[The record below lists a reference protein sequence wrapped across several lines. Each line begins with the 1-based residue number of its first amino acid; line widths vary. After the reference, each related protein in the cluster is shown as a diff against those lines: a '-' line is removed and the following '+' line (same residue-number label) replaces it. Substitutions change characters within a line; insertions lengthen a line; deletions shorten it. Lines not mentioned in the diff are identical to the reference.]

1 MAPWRRGACG
11 RGRLVECLDLREGGL
26 PGATAAAN
34 AGSTLLRHVDEA
46 GRLQPLVHIPPVATQ
61 VLHHSTR
68 VSIGSSERITFARG
82 VRDGASYKLPKV
94 CFERDVMLGGRL
106 GWQRSFLPISG
117 RKEEGFVESW

>member
-1 MAPWRRGACG
+1 MAPRRRGACG

-61 VLHHSTR
+61 VLHRSTR
-68 VSIGSSERITFARG
+68 VSIGSKKRIAFTRG
-82 VRDGASYKLPKV
+82 VRDGVSYMFANV

-117 RKEEGFVESW
+117 CKEEDFVESW